1 MANQILAN
9 CGLWVAEYNLCADAN
24 RLALTTSTELLD
36 NTALCDAARSRVG
49 GLQAVAFQAEGYW
62 AATPDGI
69 LFADVGLVDVPVT
82 IAPASAGGTFTP
94 GDRAFLFRAAMG
106 EYSGPNGA
114 VGELGQFSV
123 GGEAAGLAAAQG
135 FVMFAGTRTTT
146 LTGTSV
152 QAGAA
157 TATQTIQATLHVT
170 DVSGSSPTLAV
181 VVQSDDNA
189 GFTTPTTRITF
200 DTANATANRSQHKT
214 LSGPVTDTYWRIV
227 ATLGG
232 SSPNFTFACAL
243 GIR

>member
-24 RLALTTSTELLD
+24 RLALTTSAELLD

-62 AATPDGI
+62 ASTPDGV

-82 IAPASAGGTFTP
+82 IAPASSGGTFSP

-123 GGEAAGLAAAQG
+123 GGEAAGLPVAQG
-135 FVMFAGTRTTT
+135 AIMFAGTRTAT
-146 LTGTSV
+146 LTGTGT
-152 QAGAA
+152 QLGAA

-170 DVSGSSPTLAV
+170 AVTGTNPTMAV
-181 VVQSDDNA
+181 VVQSSADA
-189 GFTTPTTRITF
+189 GFSSPTARITF
-200 DTANATANRSQHKT
+200 STATGTANLAQHKT
-214 LSGPVTDTYWRIV
+214 LAGAVTDTYWRIV

-232 SSPNFTFACAL
+232 TSPNFTFACAL

>member
-1 MANQILAN
+1 
-9 CGLWVAEYNLCADAN
+9 
-24 RLALTTSTELLD
+24 
-36 NTALCDAARSRVG
+36 
-49 GLQAVAFQAEGYW
+49 
-62 AATPDGI
+62 
-69 LFADVGLVDVPVT
+69 
-82 IAPASAGGTFTP
+82 
-94 GDRAFLFRAAMG
+94 MG

-170 DVSGSSPTLAV
+170 DVSGTSQTLAV

-214 LSGPVTDTYWRIV
+214 LAGPVTDTYWRIV
-227 ATLGG
+227 ATVGG
-232 SSPNFTFACAL
+232 TNPSFSFACAL